1 MLLARSKTH
10 WHEEKLPRASDALT
24 FPLQMTLRFRKSF
37 ILKEPLMLK
46 GYFLAVLWN
55 EEEGKRLQMG
65 NYGVGGNISN
75 YQHRFCRP
83 KRNVG
88 Q

>member
-46 GYFLAVLWN
+46 GYFLAVL
-55 EEEGKRLQMG
+55 
-65 NYGVGGNISN
+65 
-75 YQHRFCRP
+75 
-83 KRNVG
+83 
-88 Q
+88 